1 MVPWLRLWVAFYR
14 VWKPPFHHS
23 TPFLIE
29 NLLAKC
35 LLSHEL
41 NWIWKIHVLSSPN
54 PLESLQN
61 LSPFQKYQQNYPNFS
76 LSQHPSFPNN
86 FPKSISLFPIST
98 ANVVFL
104 PLFSIMMPPCTWEV
118 LWRAVVL
125 ILSGLQ
131 ITNFPF
137 LNTTLTIKTQPKRI
151 LKFQPI
157 H

>member
-1 MVPWLRLWVAFYR
+1 MVPWLWPWLPFYR
-14 VWKPPFHHS
+14 VWNPPFHHLS
-23 TPFLIE
+23 PFLTE

-35 LLSHEL
+35 LGSMKL

-54 PLESLQN
+54 LLESPQTP
-61 LSPFQKYQQNYPNFS
+61 SPFQKYQQIYPNLT
-76 LSQHPSFPNN
+76 LSQLPSFSIN

-98 ANVVFL
+98 ANIVFP
-104 PLFSIMMPPCTWEV
+104 PLFSIMIPPCTWEV
-118 LWRAVVL
+118 LWGAVVF

-137 LNTTLTIKTQPKRI
+137 FSTTLTIKTQPKRI